1 MPLLTER
8 GQPQVRKP
16 LQSIWQEVNRVISY
30 IHDTIPTQQL
40 NSRGIGAIAPYLLSD
55 EGWDIVKAEYFAGA
69 RPSAWDN
76 FVDAVEKHFGIG
88 SIRQRW
94 QFFREFMKAD
104 ESSAHFVERLETRR
118 V

>member
-1 MPLLTER
+1 M
-8 GQPQVRKP
+8 
-16 LQSIWQEVNRVISY
+16 NF
-30 IHDTIPTQQL
+30 
-40 NSRGIGAIAPYLLSD
+40 RGIGAIVPYLLSD
-55 EGWDIVKAEYFAGA
+55 EGWDIVKVDYFAGA

-88 SIRQRW
+88 STRQRW

-104 ESSAHFVERLETRR
+104 ESSAHFVKWLETRR